1 MGARQITSE
10 HLNHQKLKS
19 KVKISETKSCQ
30 QQYELAGKND
40 DFGLMRNLWRA
51 TVMSS
56 FVEVEKSVVIE
67 NWH

>member
-1 MGARQITSE
+1 MTSE

-40 DFGLMRNLWRA
+40 DFGLMRNL
-51 TVMSS
+51 
-56 FVEVEKSVVIE
+56 
-67 NWH
+67 